1 MTDSDSTRQ
10 LTLADVN
17 VNGCPHEKPLKSNG
31 HPRAKCHLCH
41 PHGAQPRS
49 IVPCSHCGKVFMF
62 DRKRHK
68 GNRGAWYCSEECF
81 AFSPGQNHR
90 VRDLGRLGTLY
101 PTPRHC
107 QNCGTYFSPAR
118 SRRSD
123 IAFCSQACREHH
135 RDKNDRRY
143 LTGRTGR
150 CAICGER
157 KLLKHKTNGK
167 PNTVCLACHTA
178 KVEKER
184 QELEERR
191 AREKFGKAVA
201 SAIRRREEREK
212 SMAARAERNRLKE
225 LERQKAILTNTCRC
239 CGGLM
244 LRFIASGEAT
254 VQTQVCPPCAEA
266 NFKRNKATHRI
277 ARKAKQ
283 REVEVEKVDPILVFE
298 RDGWKCHLCGSPAP
312 KEKRGTYADD
322 APELDHI
329 ITIAD
334 GGEHSYR
341 NTACACRACN
351 IRKGSRSFGQLHLGL
366 L

>member
-1 MTDSDSTRQ
+1 MTESDSTRQ

-17 VNGCPHEKPLKSNG
+17 VNGCPHEKPLKRNG
-31 HPRAKCHLCH
+31 QPRANCFLCQ

-49 IVPCSHCGKVFMF
+49 IVQCSHCGKVFMF
-62 DRKRHK
+62 A
-68 GNRGAWYCSEECF
+68 RGVHRGGGRGFWYCSDECF
-81 AFSPGQNHR
+81 SFAPSQNHR
-90 VRDLGRLGTLY
+90 VRDIDRLGTLY

-107 QNCGTYFSPAR
+107 KNCGVYFSPAR
-118 SRRSD
+118 SRRQD
-123 IAFCSQACREHH
+123 IAFCSKGCCDEHRH
-135 RDKNDRRY
+135 KNDRR
-143 LTGRTGR
+143 GPRPR
-150 CAICGER
+150 
-157 KLLKHKTNGK
+157 
-167 PNTVCLACHTA
+167 NTVCSVCGEKKECNHGRGKTVCADCYAL
-178 KVEKER
+178 KVQKDR

-191 AREKFGKAVA
+191 ARDRFLKVVEFTARRDEKK
-201 SAIRRREEREK
+201 RRQETE
-212 SMAARAERNRLKE
+212 RAERNWRRELK
-225 LERQKAILTNTCRC
+225 RQESMLTKTCKT
-239 CGGLM
+239 CGTL
-244 LRFIASGEAT
+244 LLPFIASGTAT
-254 VQTQVCPPCAEA
+254 SSSSLCPTCADA
-266 NFKRNKATHRI
+266 KAKRAKATHRI

-298 RDGWKCHLCGSPAP
+298 RDGWVCHICGRPAP

-351 IRKGSRSFGQLHLGL
+351 IRKGSRSLGQLHLGL